1 MSIFGAIQKG
11 ANALQVAEL
20 GLQVVGNNIANAGT
34 PGYIRQDLVQT
45 SGPAARI
52 GGTIL
57 GSGVKA
63 VGVVQKIDEFLAD
76 RMRQVRSD
84 LESSQR
90 QGDLYNNLESILGEM
105 NNNDLSSKMNDF
117 SASIQDVLNQPGN
130 EALRR
135 LVIERGKTLAG
146 QIRSTATQLNGFN
159 SELNS
164 ETSQAVSEINRLTK
178 RIADLNTRIVELEG
192 GKDSKTSDAVGLR
205 DERLQAL
212 SDLSAYVGIQAV
224 EQASGSTTVFVGGEY
239 LVSEGIQRE
248 LKITL
253 NTGENGSS
261 FPEVRIADTDY
272 PLEVT
277 SGKLAGIY
285 AARDQGVNGIGAQLD
300 KFARDIITQ
309 FNAIHSQGQGT
320 QGFSQVTSQ
329 NTNDDSTGPLDL
341 AGYLASVKNGQ
352 FEVQVYDAETGATKT
367 STIRVQLDGGTND
380 ASLEDVRQ
388 QLDDISGI
396 TATITNDGRLQITAD
411 AQKLQFSFQNDS
423 SNFLNA
429 VGINTFFTGDS
440 AMTININEVV
450 ANDPS
455 KLAMSLSGIGNGTEN
470 GVKLAQA
477 FEDPIESLNGRSL
490 KEAYEDMVVRVTQD
504 VSLQAGK
511 TEGLQNFYQ
520 TLEAKNL
527 AVTGVNMD
535 EEAVKMIFY
544 QRVYQANSK
553 LIQVS
558 SDMLDTLVNL

>member
-1 MSIFGAIQKG
+1 MSIFGAIQKSS
-11 ANALQVAEL
+11 NALQVAEL

-45 SGPAARI
+45 SGPAAKI
-52 GGTIL
+52 GGTVL

-63 VGVVQKIDEFLAD
+63 VGVIQKIDEFLAD

-90 QGDLYNNLESILGEM
+90 QGDLYNDLESILGEM
-105 NNNDLSSKMNDF
+105 NNNDLSTKMNDF

-146 QIRSTATQLNGFN
+146 QIRSVATQLHGF
-159 SELNS
+159 SVDLNS
-164 ETSQAVSEINRLTK
+164 ETGQVVTEVNRLTK
-178 RIADLNTRIVELEG
+178 RVAELNTRIVELEG

-212 SDLSAYVGIQAV
+212 NDLSAYVNIAAI
-224 EQASGSTTVFVGGEY
+224 EQASGSVTVFVGGEY
-239 LVSEGIQRE
+239 LVSEGIERQ
-248 LKITL
+248 LKVSLRTTE
-253 NTGENGSS
+253 TGES
-261 FPEVRIADTDY
+261 FPEVRLADTNY

-277 SGKLAGIY
+277 SGRLAGIY
-285 AARDQGVNGIGAQLD
+285 AARDQGITGIGSRLD
-300 KFARDIITQ
+300 QFARDVINQ
-309 FNAIHSQGQGT
+309 FNSIHAQGQGT
-320 QGFSQVTSQ
+320 QGFSSVTSQ
-329 NTNDDSTGPLDL
+329 NKNDDPTGPLDL
-341 AGYLASVKNGQ
+341 AGYLGTIKNGQ

-380 ASLEDVRQ
+380 SSLEDIRS
-388 QLDDISGI
+388 QLDAVSGL

-411 AQKLQFSFQNDS
+411 AKKLQFSFQNDT
-423 SNFLNA
+423 SNFLA
-429 VGINTFFTGDS
+429 SVGINTFFAGDT
-440 AMTININEVV
+440 AMTIHVNEVV
-450 ANDPS
+450 ANDAS
-455 KLAMSLSGIGNGTEN
+455 KLAMSLSGIGNGTGN
-470 GVKLAQA
+470 GVKLSQA
-477 FEDPIESLNGRSL
+477 FEDPLASLGGRSL
-490 KEAYEDMVVRVTQD
+490 KETFEDLVVRVTQD
-504 VSLQAGK
+504 VSLQTGK
-511 TEGLQNFYQ
+511 TDGLKNFYQ
-520 TLEAKNL
+520 TLEAKHL

-558 SDMLDTLVNL
+558 NEMLDALVNL

>member
-1 MSIFGAIQKG
+1 M
-11 ANALQVAEL
+11 AEL

-45 SGPAARI
+45 SGPAAKI
-52 GGTIL
+52 GGTVM

-105 NNNDLSSKMNDF
+105 NNNDLSTKMNDF

-146 QIRSTATQLNGFN
+146 QIRSVASQLNGF
-159 SELNS
+159 SVDLNS
-164 ETSQAVSEINRLTK
+164 ETNQVVTEVNRLTK
-178 RIADLNTRIVELEG
+178 RIAELNTRIVELEG
-192 GKDSKTSDAVGLR
+192 GRDSKTSDAVGLR

-212 SDLSAYVGIQAV
+212 NDLSAYVNISAI
-224 EQASGSTTVFVGGEY
+224 EQQSGSTTVFVGGEY
-239 LVSEGIQRE
+239 LVAEGNQRE
-248 LKITL
+248 LKVSLRT
-253 NTGENGSS
+253 TDSGDSY
-261 FPEVRIADTDY
+261 PEVRLADTNY

-285 AARDQGVNGIGAQLD
+285 AARDQGINGIGARLD
-300 KFARDIITQ
+300 QFARDVITQ
-309 FNAIHSQGQGT
+309 FNSIHAQGQGT

-329 NTNDDSTGPLDL
+329 STNDDPTGPLDL
-341 AGYLASVKNGQ
+341 AGYLGNVKNGQ
-352 FEVQVYDAETGATKT
+352 FEIQVYDSETGATKT
-367 STIRVQLDGGTND
+367 STIRVQLNGGTND
-380 ASLEDVRQ
+380 SSLEDIRSQ
-388 QLDDISGI
+388 IDSISGL
-396 TATITNDGRLQITAD
+396 TATITNDGRLQISTD
-411 AQKLQFSFQNDS
+411 AQKLQFSFQNDT
-423 SNFLNA
+423 SNFLSS
-429 VGINTFFTGDS
+429 VGINTFFTGNN
-440 AMTININEVV
+440 AKTIDVNAVV

-477 FEDPIESLNGRSL
+477 FEDPLDSLGGKSL
-490 KEAYEDMVVRVTQD
+490 KETFEDLVVRVTQD

-511 TEGLQNFYQ
+511 TDGLKNFYQ
-520 TLEAKNL
+520 TLEAKHL

-544 QRVYQANSK
+544 QRVFQANSK

-558 SDMLDTLVNL
+558 NEMLDTLVRI